1 MTEEPDEE
9 EIDYESGSHSWLF
22 LLLVAG
28 IVLVFVGV
36 LVIAAATSS
45 SGGSASTGVVIFI
58 GPIPIVFGSGPDAGV
73 LILIGVIIAAVS
85 VALFAIF
92 RRRAPENSF

>member
-1 MTEEPDEE
+1 LTEEPDEE
-9 EIDYESGSHSWLF
+9 EIDYESGSPNWLF

-36 LVIAAATSS
+36 LVVAAATSS

-58 GPIPIVFGSGPDAGV
+58 GPIPIVFGSGPEAGV

-92 RRRAPENSF
+92 RRRVIEDRV